1 MAAIR
6 PFANESDALDIGGL
20 TIENRTD
27 RVSVYGSI
35 DLTRD
40 KRGLEHARALG
51 SLMDSVIKA
60 LEAEKQLPE
69 QVAPPVTPEEV
80 KNPFA

>member
-1 MAAIR
+1 
-6 PFANESDALDIGGL
+6 
-20 TIENRTD
+20 
-27 RVSVYGSI
+27 
-35 DLTRD
+35 
-40 KRGLEHARALG
+40 
-51 SLMDSVIKA
+51 MDSVIKA

>member
-1 MAAIR
+1 MAAIE
-6 PFANESDALDIGGL
+6 PFANESDSLVIGGL
-20 TIENRTD
+20 TIENHTD

-40 KRGLEHARALG
+40 KLGLAHARALG
-51 SLMDSVIKA
+51 SLVDSVIKA

-69 QVAPPVTPEEV
+69 QVAPPETPEEV